1 MVNKRRI
8 RRKIILPSMLALAI
22 LVVAILSTNT
32 LYAKSSSY
40 SPIMIKYSQY
50 FNLLESEEQDTS
62 PDFQDEKNA
71 DRYALF
77 AEKLNDLEL
86 AGKITESQKETFL
99 DKYNEIQT
107 AMQERGYNI

>member
-32 LYAKSSSY
+32 LYAKSSY
-40 SPIMIKYSQY
+40 SPIMTKYSQY

-62 PDFQDEKNA
+62 YDATDEKNA
-71 DRYALF
+71 DRYARF

-86 AGKITESQKETFL
+86 AGKITESQKEKIL
-99 DKYNEIQT
+99 DNYEYGI
-107 AMQERGYNI
+107 